1 MAETGQGSFEVVPTR
16 IGGTGGAGR
25 PGRRRRLPIALVIAV
40 AVAIP
45 AIAWIGPRMESR
57 PEVDLSFLRPT
68 PTPVPSATPRAL
80 FPASSPGATPL
91 PAVTIAEGEH
101 PTEPFPIDI
110 NGLHLVD
117 PTTGELGPEMG
128 LRLDSDAVFTSAD
141 GNGWWCVCFHR
152 DQDGIGTETASVE
165 IRRVDGSGRT
175 TAEQPIGEYVSSAT
189 PPQSDFYN
197 RFDLELA
204 PDERTGYLV
213 SATRVATDWTIAV
226 EAIDLA
232 TGVVSGRVDLGS
244 MSVALPPGPTPPPD
258 AGIYESYLA
267 GPLMRLSPDGRRLLV
282 WAWVDAYSWTDQPAK
297 STSKAWTIGLDERS
311 GSVVG
316 RGGGPARRG
325 GGRPAAPVRLGRV
338 DGGRRD
344 RRRLLAAV
352 PGRAVARC
360 GDSFVRTGRKCAD
373 RVSQGRSM
381 AGSPNQSSISRTGRS
396 TFGSP
401 IPMSSIGSTSIPAG
415 RTAWRS
421 TRSQPPEFPA
431 RPARVRAGCN
441 SREQPAW
448 TTLASDMRI
457 YSTPQ
462 LIAEP
467 GGSRLFALGIIT
479 GDRGYGGPE
488 YASTGVWV
496 FDAREFSL
504 VDRWTAVTAYGSIGL
519 SSDGRWLLAA
529 GQPGADADGNPA
541 QWQSSLT
548 VHDTVDGRPALL
560 LGSLGSDNQILQIPR

>member
-1 MAETGQGSFEVVPTR
+1 M
-16 IGGTGGAGR
+16 
-25 PGRRRRLPIALVIAV
+25 
-40 AVAIP
+40 
-45 AIAWIGPRMESR
+45 
-57 PEVDLSFLRPT
+57 
-68 PTPVPSATPRAL
+68 
-80 FPASSPGATPL
+80 
-91 PAVTIAEGEH
+91 
-101 PTEPFPIDI
+101 
-110 NGLHLVD
+110 
-117 PTTGELGPEMG
+117 
-128 LRLDSDAVFTSAD
+128 
-141 GNGWWCVCFHR
+141 
-152 DQDGIGTETASVE
+152 
-165 IRRVDGSGRT
+165 DGSGRT
-175 TAEQPIGEYVSSAT
+175 TAEQPIGEYVSSAA

-204 PDERTGYLV
+204 PDGRTGYLA

-311 GSVVG
+311 GALSAEAEV
-316 RGGGPARRG
+316 PLAEE
-325 GGRPAAPVRLGRV
+325 AADRLRQCGWV
-338 DGGRRD
+338 AWTAADEI
-344 RRRLLAAV
+344 AAV
-352 PGRAVARC
+352 CWPQDQAEQSLDAVLLRADGSEVRRSGIPGAINGWFAEPIVDLANRALYVWQPNSHVLHRL
-360 GDSFVRTGRKCAD
+360 DLDTGRTD
-373 RVSQGRSM
+373 RLEVDPQST
-381 AGSPNQSSISRTGRS
+381 AGVPRTS
-396 TFGSP
+396 GSGP
-401 IPMSSIGSTSIPAG
+401 GG
-415 RTAWRS
+415 L
-421 TRSQPPEFPA
+421 
-431 RPARVRAGCN
+431 N

-448 TTLASDMRI
+448 TTLASDMRL

-504 VDRWTAVTAYGSIGL
+504 VDRWTAVTAYGNIGL